1 MNVLEHGDRRRPPPH
16 RRTRSARGAAAV
28 ELALVSTILFTL
40 LFAIVDYGLW
50 FNDSLNTRQGVRE
63 GARRAVVE
71 NFTVPSGSPC
81 AAAAG
86 RREDGLHRPAA
97 GQPDRRRRLRPRR
110 GARPAGS
117 AATRSWSAA

>member
-1 MNVLEHGDRRRPPPH
+1 MNVLEHGDRPRPG
-16 RRTRSARGAAAV
+16 RRTRSQRGAAAV

-50 FNDSLNTRQGVRE
+50 FNNSLNNRQGVRE

-81 AAAAG
+81 APQQGAAKMACIAQQLISPTAG
-86 RREDGLHRPAA
+86 DAYVR
-97 GQPDRRRRLRPRR
+97 
-110 GARPAGS
+110 
-117 AATRSWSAA
+117 